1 VAQPPPETQVR
12 RRIIRGR
19 VGQVDP
25 VHSVISVEGR
35 RRRRAIMETQEK
47 LAEEF
52 EEHRTHLRGVA
63 YRMLG
68 SMAEAED
75 AVQEAWL
82 RLARSDTSGVTN
94 LRGWLTTVV
103 SRLCLDHLRSR
114 KSRREESLE
123 VHVPDPVVTRLDVDP
138 EAAAEQADAVTLA
151 LLVIL
156 DALNP
161 RERMAFVLHDMFG
174 VPFDQIGEIVGSSTQ
189 AATQMASRA
198 RRRVRSVPPP
208 AADLATQR
216 RVLEAFTSAAQDG
229 DFEAL
234 VEVLDPDVTLRADGG
249 AQGASALIRGAA
261 EVASQASAFRRS
273 DHETTRVMVL
283 VNGSVGMIGMKDGR
297 PVSVFSPVI
306 RGGRIVEINILSDP
320 ERVAALDLSEVL

>member
-1 VAQPPPETQVR
+1 MIVSCH
-12 RRIIRGR
+12 
-19 VGQVDP
+19 VDLI
-25 VHSVISVEGR
+25 HSVIWVDGPR
-35 RRRRAIMETQEK
+35 RRNPTVKTQEQ
-47 LAEEF
+47 LADQF

-68 SMAEAED
+68 SMTEADD
-75 AVQEAWL
+75 AVQDAWL
-82 RLARSDTSGVTN
+82 RLSRTDTSDVTN
-94 LRGWLTTVV
+94 MRGWLTTVV
-103 SRLCLDHLRSR
+103 SRICLDHLRSR

-151 LLVIL
+151 LLVVL

-174 VPFDQIGEIVGSSTQ
+174 VPFDQIGEIVGSSPA

-198 RRRVRSVPPP
+198 RRRVRATPPP

-216 RVLEAFTSAAQDG
+216 RVLEAFTSAAQEG

-234 VEVLDPDVTLRADGG
+234 VAVLDPDVTLRADGG
-249 AQGASALIRGAA
+249 TKGASGVIRGAA

-273 DHETTRVMVL
+273 DHESTQVMVL
-283 VNGSVGMIGMKDGR
+283 VNGSVGMVGLKDGR

-306 RGGRIVEINILSDP
+306 RHGRIVEINILSDP